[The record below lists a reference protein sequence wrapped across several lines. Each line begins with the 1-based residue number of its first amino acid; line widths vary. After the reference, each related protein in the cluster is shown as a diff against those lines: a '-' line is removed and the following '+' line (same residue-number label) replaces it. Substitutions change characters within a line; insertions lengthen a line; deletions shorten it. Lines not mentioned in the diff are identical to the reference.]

1 VENVVA
7 VSVEEKSLG
16 TRLMRGTAGGFFFTI
31 LSNGFLF
38 VGHLLIPRILTR
50 VEYAQFAVSISFVA
64 MTALIADLGINALI
78 TRLLA
83 EAEEA
88 ARSGEHDRRG
98 SILGSALALR
108 GIMSLVVV
116 AIVLTIAPFLYTA
129 KMVATM
135 TILLLTLLISSR
147 IIAIRAIA
155 DCALR
160 SRSKYYL
167 AALFALIDAITFSI
181 VLFYGQ
187 YRSLELTTI
196 VWIYTLCNVPG
207 FCISVIAMARWI
219 RKEEIKLH
227 VNLNSVKGMLRLSL
241 PFSLCTAF
249 VTIHTQ
255 IDSILLDKLSTPMEV
270 SSYGATIRLFSA
282 VIPVATVLGSI
293 TAPEIT
299 KLLHRQDDQRSRLLV
314 DLSLRFLL
322 VAGAGVALIL
332 AVASNSLMLILLG
345 PKYASSATLFAWS
358 GWLLVPIFITTFLI
372 ESSAAAGKFWFPT
385 IFAVIAMVS
394 VVIGDVLLIPSLGAR
409 GAMLSKFVAVSL
421 GGVVLVWLSRN
432 SSYFDVRQFINSI
445 ARLMVVSSAGL
456 LLAWALK
463 VGNSNTALSGFLIVT
478 IFLASVHFTRLLSV
492 QEAFSLVKKFRNQS

>member
-1 VENVVA
+1 VENVIPVD
-7 VSVEEKSLG
+7 VEQVSLG
-16 TRLMRGTAGGFFFTI
+16 TRIVRGTAGGFLFTV

-50 VEYAQFAVSISFVA
+50 AEYAQFTVSISFVA
-64 MTALIADLGINALI
+64 MIALIADLGMNALI

-88 ARSGEHDRRG
+88 ARSGQQDRRG

-108 GIMSLVVV
+108 GIMSIVVV
-116 AIVLTIAPFLYTA
+116 AIVLTIAPLLYTGQ
-129 KMVATM
+129 MVTTM

-160 SRSKYYL
+160 SRSKFYL
-167 AALFALIDAITFSI
+167 SALFALIDAITFSI

-187 YRSLELTTI
+187 YHALGITSI

-219 RKEEIKLH
+219 RKEHIKLH
-227 VNLNSVKGMLRLSL
+227 VNLKSVRAMLRLSL

-249 VTIHTQ
+249 VTVHAQ
-255 IDSILLDKLSTPMEV
+255 IDSLLLDKLSTAIEV

-299 KLLHRQDDQRSRLLV
+299 KLLHRRDDERSRRLV

-322 VAGAGVALIL
+322 VTGAGVALIL
-332 AVASNSLMLILLG
+332 AVVSNSLMLLLLG

-394 VVIGDVLLIPSLGAR
+394 VVIGDLLLIPSLGAS

-432 SSYFDVRQFINSI
+432 SSYLDVRKFINSI
-445 ARLMVVSSAGL
+445 ARLIAVSSMGL

-463 VGNSNTALSGFLIVT
+463 MGNSNTALSGFLIV
-478 IFLASVHFTRLLSV
+478 IVFLTSVHFTRLLSL
-492 QEAFSLVKKFRNQS
+492 QEAFTLVKRFRNQS